1 MIAIGCRYE
10 RFRLATLSRPKT
22 QILPSLPIPPQ
33 KPIFFRPISLRN
45 DFKSQNAIVNA
56 QKEAESPFR
65 VGGSYLP
72 ERTLRFFNDGFLAR
86 RYRWKV
92 VRRVV
97 DQDSPGARMAA
108 AGFSFHSVEPR
119 SGLGRLCQGSMQTNR
134 GSPPGA
140 LHSRV

>member
-1 MIAIGCRYE
+1 MKYALGLGENQDYQVISHTELRIEMRSQAYCCH
-10 RFRLATLSRPKT
+10 SV
-22 QILPSLPIPPQ
+22 IPPPGDDHP
-33 KPIFFRPISLRN
+33 KAAP
-45 DFKSQNAIVNA
+45 AGA
-56 QKEAESPFR
+56 QKRSGEPFPGRWFVPTGEGSPLLF
-65 VGGSYLP
+65 GD
-72 ERTLRFFNDGFLAR
+72 EFAAR